1 MLATRPEVVVVVGG
15 GADPGA
21 RFGPGDGGDL
31 QGFGVPFE
39 IGFAGPVRAGSS
51 RLPLAHTVGTW
62 LLEQA
67 GYSGTRVGVVPG
79 SLATVSEEFSGR
91 VGILAMGDGSARRTH
106 KAPGYLDAAAE
117 PFDRLVAT
125 ALASGDADTLAAL
138 DPAEGDRLLAAGTRT
153 WKAVG
158 AAVRGRRITARQHY
172 DDAPF
177 GVGYLVTDWQLA

>member
-1 MLATRPEVVVVVGG
+1 MLATGPEVVVVVGG

-31 QGFGVPFE
+31 HGFGVHVE
-39 IGFAGPVRAGSS
+39 IGFAGPVRAGST
-51 RLPLAHTVGTW
+51 RLPLAHTVGAW
-62 LLEQA
+62 LLDQA
-67 GYSGTRVGVVPG
+67 GYSGTRIGVAPG
-79 SLATVSEEFSGR
+79 SLATVSAEFPGR
-91 VGILAMGDGSARRTH
+91 VGILAMGDGSARRTP

-158 AAVRGRRITARQHY
+158 TVVGGRRITARQHY